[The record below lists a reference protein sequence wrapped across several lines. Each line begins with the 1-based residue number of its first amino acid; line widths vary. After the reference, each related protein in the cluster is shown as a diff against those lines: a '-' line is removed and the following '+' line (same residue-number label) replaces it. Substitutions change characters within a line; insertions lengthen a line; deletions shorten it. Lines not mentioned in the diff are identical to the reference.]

1 MPEGP
6 EILYTSLYLKKY
18 LKNCKIEDIISYT
31 DKPAVIPKNDYIG
44 VVEDIGSKGKS
55 FWIKVSGKENSY
67 YIDIHYGITGWFYPE
82 KPEKNIKF
90 TLVIKNLKNNSYK
103 YLYMDDR
110 RRFSKIKVNTEEI
123 HNKLISKLGIDIF
136 SNDFTLENFKKIIQN
151 KSTILASI
159 LMKQEVFCG
168 IGNYIKNEA
177 MHLTNLSIKVKT
189 NQLSITQIN
198 KLYENILFV
207 AYSNLLELLNYD
219 NLNKLLD
226 NNVKKLIPTKLE
238 IPYTYKIYNR
248 ESTTDGQKVFKIKV
262 AGRDSYCI
270 KENC

>member
-18 LKNCKIEDIISYT
+18 LKNCIIEDIISYT
-31 DKPAVIPKNDYIG
+31 DKPAVIPKDDYIG
-44 VVEDIGSKGKS
+44 VVEDIGAKGKS
-55 FWIKVSGKENSY
+55 FWIKVSGKDKSY
-67 YIDIHYGITGWFYPE
+67 YIDIHYGITGWLYPE

-90 TLVIKNLKNNSYK
+90 KLIIKNLNNNTYK

-110 RRFSKIKVNTEEI
+110 RRFSTIKIHTEEQ
-123 HNKLISKLGIDIF
+123 HNKIISKLGIDIF
-136 SNDFTLENFKKIIQN
+136 SKEFNLENFRKVIQE

-159 LMKQEVFCG
+159 LMKQEIFCG

-177 MHLTNLSIKVKT
+177 IHLTNLNIKVKT
-189 NQLSITQIN
+189 NQLKPAQID

-207 AYSNLLELLNYD
+207 SYSNMLELLNYN
-219 NLNKLLD
+219 NLDKLLD
-226 NNVKKLIPTKLE
+226 NNIKKLIPVNLE
-238 IPYTYKIYNR
+238 IPYNYKIYNR
-248 ESTTDGQKVFKIKV
+248 EFTIDGQKVFKIKV

>member
-18 LKNCKIEDIISYT
+18 LKNCKIEDILSYT
-31 DKPAVIPKNDYIG
+31 DKPAVIPKDDYIG
-44 VVEDIGSKGKS
+44 IVEDIGSKGKS
-55 FWIKVSGKENSY
+55 FWIKVSGKDKSY
-67 YIDIHYGITGWFYPE
+67 YIDIHYGITGWLYPE

-90 TLVIKNLKNNSYK
+90 KLIIKNLNNNTYK

-110 RRFSKIKVNTEEI
+110 RRFSTIKIHTEEQ

-136 SNDFTLENFKKIIQN
+136 STEFTLDKFRKIIQE

-159 LMKQEVFCG
+159 LMKQEIFCG

-177 MHLTNLSIKVKT
+177 MHLTNLNIKIKT
-189 NQLSITQIN
+189 NQLKPAQID

-207 AYSNLLELLNYD
+207 SYSNMLELLNYN
-219 NLNKLLD
+219 NLDKLLD
-226 NNVKKLIPTKLE
+226 NNIKKLIPVNLE
-238 IPYTYKIYNR
+238 IPYNYKIYNR
-248 ESTTDGQKVFKIKV
+248 ELTDGQKVYKIKV